1 MQEKDLPTAIMQ
13 TALELKRHNIDLGP
27 HTRIAFDINS
37 SLTSC
42 PAVMLLPAPI
52 GSINSTHYQILRATH
67 SAPRVP
73 DTTLDDLWA
82 CTQEHYGLTAAA
94 AITGAA
100 GIPISKTA
108 VGAWVHVGSSKTTNL
123 ASYIGWRFFPRALI
137 RQPTAA
143 RMAKATF
150 GTVHVFG
157 IIGRGI
163 PFVAAGLAV
172 FDLVSIGLCAYEAK
186 HGK

>member
-13 TALELKRHNIDLGP
+13 STFELKHQDIDLGP

-42 PAVMLLPAPI
+42 PAVMLLPMPA
-52 GSINSTHYQILRATH
+52 GSITARHYEVFK
-67 SAPRVP
+67 APHPNTSIP
-73 DTTLDDLWA
+73 DTTIENLWK
-82 CTQEHYGLTAAA
+82 CTQEHYGLTVAAA
-94 AITGAA
+94 LTGAA
-100 GIPISKTA
+100 GIPIEKIS

-123 ASYIGWRFFPRALI
+123 TSYIGWKFFPRPLI

-150 GTVHVFG
+150 GTVRVFG

-172 FDLVSIGLCAYEAK
+172 FDLASIGLCAYEAK
-186 HGK
+186 NGK